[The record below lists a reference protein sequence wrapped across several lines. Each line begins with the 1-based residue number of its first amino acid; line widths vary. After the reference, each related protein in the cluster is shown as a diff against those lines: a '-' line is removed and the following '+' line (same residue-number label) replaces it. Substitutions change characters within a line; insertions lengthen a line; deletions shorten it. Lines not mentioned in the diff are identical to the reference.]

1 MHPRDSAPVLVIVKG
16 QSWGDGRDT
25 MLASRAFE
33 YTEKSLVDRFK
44 PGGQLDLVEIF
55 ALIRESRSRP
65 LFGRLPRPDFAM
77 LSVIREKYRNNFRII

>member
-1 MHPRDSAPVLVIVKG
+1 MFNLLVKA

-44 PGGQLDLVEIF
+44 PGGQLDLV
-55 ALIRESRSRP
+55 ALASHDIC
-65 LFGRLPRPDFAM
+65 PRNIWRKP
-77 LSVIREKYRNNFRII
+77 SCPCWRNHARKNEWTRHCA